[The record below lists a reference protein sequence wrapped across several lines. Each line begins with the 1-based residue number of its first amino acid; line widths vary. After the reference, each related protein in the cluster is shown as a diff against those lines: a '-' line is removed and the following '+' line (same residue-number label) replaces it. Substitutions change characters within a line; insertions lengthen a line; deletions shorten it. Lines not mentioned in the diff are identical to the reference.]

1 MSQPQQDHRDRHH
14 RLVVDPALLVAGGDA
29 AVLLE
34 AVDAPFHLIAQLV
47 RGLVEA
53 RVASLVGLCRDH
65 HADPTTA
72 QLGAHAGIAVALVA
86 SQPVG
91 VAAGAAPP
99 RPPVLAGAVGPRVRA
114 AARPPRG
121 PPPWAPPSRCP
132 PVTLRVSGLPPPST
146 RRCSLVD
153 QPPRE
158 RPSASSGWC
167 TIPFFVRF
175 ARLVA
180 GAGGVLVGADHAAV

>member
-53 RVASLVGLCRDH
+53 RVASLGGLCRDH
-65 HADPTTA
+65 PADRTTA
-72 QLGAHAGIAVALVA
+72 PLGAHAGIAVALVA

-91 VAAGAAPP
+91 VAAGSARP
-99 RPPVLAGAVGPRVRA
+99 RPPVWAGPFDRRARAPRAHPGAPLALA
-114 AARPPRG
+114 A
-121 PPPWAPPSRCP
+121 
-132 PVTLRVSGLPPPST
+132 
-146 RRCSLVD
+146 
-153 QPPRE
+153 
-158 RPSASSGWC
+158 
-167 TIPFFVRF
+167 
-175 ARLVA
+175 
-180 GAGGVLVGADHAAV
+180 